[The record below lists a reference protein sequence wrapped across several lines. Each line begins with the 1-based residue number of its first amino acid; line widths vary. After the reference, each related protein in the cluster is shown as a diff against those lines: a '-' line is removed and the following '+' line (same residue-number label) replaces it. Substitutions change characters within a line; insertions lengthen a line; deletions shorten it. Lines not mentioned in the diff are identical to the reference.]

1 MVTET
6 PRRWPNNYKGL
17 PARMG
22 TLPAVEKFDNNYFNV
37 SAKQVSVLA
46 FYLIKFYW
54 VNLGEI

>member
-37 SAKQVSVLA
+37 SAKQVSILA
-46 FYLIKFYW
+46 FYLVKFY
-54 VNLGEI
+54 